1 MKQAADGMLLYVT
14 DLTSDSNEDLDHAF
28 ALAEQHGVSL
38 EMIHVV
44 DLAKS
49 HSTPDAQMGIQ
60 FRLEALAQRLRHLK
74 RNVVS
79 LLLFGSPEE
88 VISTRATQIRARIIA
103 FARSHPAAAAH
114 QAALVKRLGSK
125 VGCPVV
131 VLPEPVI

>member
-1 MKQAADGMLLYVT
+1 MKQATDGMLLYVT
-14 DLTSDSNEDLDHAF
+14 DLMNDSNEDLDQAC
-28 ALAEQHGVSL
+28 ALAERHGVPL

-44 DLAKS
+44 DLARS

-60 FRLEALAQRLRHLK
+60 FRLDALAHRLRFLK

-88 VISTRATQIRARIIA
+88 VISKRATQIKARLIA
-103 FARSHPAAAAH
+103 FARSHPAAAAR